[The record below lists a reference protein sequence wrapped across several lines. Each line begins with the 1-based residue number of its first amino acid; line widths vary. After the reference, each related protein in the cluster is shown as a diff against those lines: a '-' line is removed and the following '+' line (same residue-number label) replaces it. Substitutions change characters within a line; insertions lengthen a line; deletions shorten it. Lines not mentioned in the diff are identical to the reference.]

1 MVVNRAISNL
11 DRVSELK
18 KTFNVKILVSTW
30 RNVVREQIRNFPLT
44 DLYDHYDLNYNIE
57 ARSQIVK
64 NEIINGTYKPS
75 LPLIYRIE
83 KKFGISRHIVNPEPI
98 DTLVLQVLTSKI
110 EDAILSKQPSKN
122 AFYAR
127 DKHYFND
134 TFKGLDYSVPWSTQ
148 WKEMQKTVYKF
159 NKVTHFL
166 VVTDLTNFYDNIDL
180 SQLRRIISSF
190 SSSSE
195 VLLDVLFRLLAD
207 ISWQPYYLP
216 YSGRGLPTINIEGI
230 RLLAHSVLFEIDSK
244 LLRLTNGNFV
254 RWMDD
259 IMFGVNT
266 KEDGIKILSEISD
279 ALNSRGHSLNL
290 SKTRI
295 LSSEEARKELQ
306 FDNNIKMN
314 DYFRRLKKYDKEPR
328 LMNEVNLFFLN
339 HLKNKNQ
346 KYWDKIAKRIIR
358 FYTMANYLGFLK
370 YISPL
375 YSENPELR
383 PNIIGYLTS
392 IGYSAK
398 SSKVLMEISKG
409 TPRYDDQALFELVK
423 LTTDW
428 KIPTRNA
435 QATKFIKD
443 FRTYLRKIYRLNVS
457 PFDFY
462 CLLWFI
468 TKYDSSKKL
477 MDFINS
483 TTYIWERNSFLRRQV
498 TASLARIYNIYPNE
512 VIGILSSQIAGSD
525 QNAISLA
532 NQIITFSNLKMLD
545 KRLLP
550 YLFNKKKKNDFYSL
564 PKFLVLCSVLNSN
577 NIRTLHYIPSK
588 IKQHISDPYFLKHLK
603 KQYNLS
609 F

>member
-1 MVVNRAISNL
+1 MNL

-18 KTFNVKILVSTW
+18 RTFNVKILVSTW
-30 RNVVREQIRNFPLT
+30 RNVVRKQIKNFPLT

-57 ARSQIVK
+57 VRSQIVK

-75 LPLIYRIE
+75 LPLIYRVE

-98 DTLVLQVLTSKI
+98 DSLVLQVLTSKI
-110 EDAILSKQPSKN
+110 RDAVLSKQPSKN

-134 TFKGLDYSVPWSTQ
+134 AFKGLDYSMPWSTQ
-148 WKEMQKTVYKF
+148 WKKMQKTVYNF
-159 NKVTHFL
+159 NKVTQFL
-166 VVTDLTNFYDNIDL
+166 VITDLTNFYDNIDL
-180 SQLRRIISSF
+180 LQLRRIISSF
-190 SSSSE
+190 SNSRE

-230 RLLAHSVLFEIDSK
+230 RLLAHSALFEIDSK
-244 LLRLTNGNFV
+244 LLRLTKGNFV
-254 RWMDD
+254 RWRDD

-266 KEDGIKILSEISD
+266 KEDGIEILSEISD
-279 ALNSRGHSLNL
+279 TLNSRGHSLNL

-295 LSSEEARKELQ
+295 LSSREARNELQ

-314 DYFRRLKKYDKEPR
+314 DYFRRLKKYGKEPG

-339 HLKNKNQ
+339 HLKNNGQ
-346 KYWDKIAKRIIR
+346 KYWDKIAKRIIL
-358 FYTMANYLGFLK
+358 FYIKANYPGFLK

-375 YSENPELR
+375 YLENPELR
-383 PNIIGYLTS
+383 PYIIGYLTS

-398 SSKVLMEISKG
+398 SSNVLMGIAKG
-409 TPRYDDQALFELVK
+409 TPRYDDQALFKLVK

-443 FRTYLRKIYRLNVS
+443 FRTYLQRIYRLNVS

-468 TKYDSSKKL
+468 TKYDSPKKL

-483 TTYIWERNSFLRRQV
+483 NTYIWQKNSFLRRQV
-498 TASLARIYNIYPNE
+498 TASLARIYNIYPDE
-512 VIGILSSQIAGSD
+512 IIKILSSQIAGSD
-525 QNAISLA
+525 QNTISLA
-532 NQIITFSNLKMLD
+532 NQIITFSNLKTLD
-545 KRLLP
+545 KKLLP
-550 YLFNKKKKNDFYSL
+550 YLFIKNGKNDFYPL
-564 PKFLVLCSVLNSN
+564 PKFLVLCSVLNSK
-577 NIRTLHYIPSK
+577 NIRSLHYIPLK

-603 KQYNLS
+603 KQFNLVL
-609 F
+609 